1 MKLDQSTFD
10 LEDGVKWGT
19 WRGHFLHL
27 GPNSI
32 GGRSYLG
39 THLHLHLGTLRITW
53 YLYNLGTLEHHEAI
67 QPWSHKALNRVN
79 TASFSRWLHAV
90 GVGKRLFRKLGSPT
104 CLGATKLSESFRALE
119 MGLKASLL
127 GHDGSGRHL
136 WRALHTHRH
145 IQQQMGKKRTHAE
158 TKDGPSR
165 PAPDKSRV
173 SATHDKKDA
182 RKNGEAKSRLNLV
195 SRTVACAPVDSC

>member
-1 MKLDQSTFD
+1 M
-10 LEDGVKWGT
+10 VA
-19 WRGHFLHL
+19 RNAL
-27 GPNSI
+27 GGSVAN
-32 GGRSYLG
+32 G
-39 THLHLHLGTLRITW
+39 
-53 YLYNLGTLEHHEAI
+53 
-67 QPWSHKALNRVN
+67 
-79 TASFSRWLHAV
+79 
-90 GVGKRLFRKLGSPT
+90 GSPT
-104 CLGATKLSESFRALE
+104 HLGGPKISESFRALQ
-119 MGLKASLL
+119 MGLKAPTL

-158 TKDGPSR
+158 TKDGPAR

-195 SRTVACAPVDSC
+195 SFERRMPAD